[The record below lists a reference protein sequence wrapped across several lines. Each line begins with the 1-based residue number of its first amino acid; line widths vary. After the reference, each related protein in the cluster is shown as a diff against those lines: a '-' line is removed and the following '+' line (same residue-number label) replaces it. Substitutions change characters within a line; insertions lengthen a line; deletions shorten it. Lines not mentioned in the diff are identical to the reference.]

1 MLALC
6 SSSPCHCCL
15 SGNDNHKKERST
27 GVYCMVDCVKWGIFP
42 QEVWVAIPQGMA
54 VFPCG
59 QFFLLNLALF
69 SCDCMQ
75 EGDGSR
81 DCDLHV
87 DNILFAPGL
96 MCVYAIA
103 CMCLCV
109 CVCVCVSVCTGGR
122 RLGGSRDCVWCA
134 EDAF

>member
-1 MLALC
+1 MLALS
-6 SSSPCHCCL
+6 SSSPCHYCV
-15 SGNDNHKKERST
+15 SGNDNPKKESRLA
-27 GVYCMVDCVKWGIFP
+27 GVYCMVDCVKWQIFP
-42 QEVWVAIPQGMA
+42 QEVWVAIPQGMS

-87 DNILFAPGL
+87 DSILFAPGL

-103 CMCLCV
+103 CMCV
-109 CVCVCVSVCTGGR
+109 CMYR
-122 RLGGSRDCVWCA
+122 REKAG
-134 EDAF
+134 

>member
-1 MLALC
+1 M
-6 SSSPCHCCL
+6 
-15 SGNDNHKKERST
+15 GNFPT
-27 GVYCMVDCVKWGIFP
+27 GSMGCYSARHGSISLRTV
-42 QEVWVAIPQGMA
+42 
-54 VFPCG
+54 
-59 QFFLLNLALF
+59 FLLNLALF

-109 CVCVCVSVCTGGR
+109 CVCVCMYRREKAGWKQGLCLVC
-122 RLGGSRDCVWCA
+122 
-134 EDAF
+134 